1 VRAVRPLVGTGLQ
14 VKDSAKQAKADAEEL
29 NSSMSI
35 LKYFLL
41 GFGAISLLVGA
52 FVIFN
57 TLSITVAQR
66 TREFAT
72 LRTLGGSRKQVMRTV
87 VLEGAVIGL
96 LASVLGLLAGI
107 GLAKGMVALFAA
119 MGVELPEAATVIAP
133 RTVVVSILVGTL
145 VTLIAS
151 ILPARRAT
159 RVPPIAAVRE
169 GATLPPARFAGHTFK
184 AGLGVAGISLA
195 ALLLGMFAGGLG
207 TFGTVALLGGGVL
220 GTFLGTAL
228 LAPRLVGPLA
238 RFVGLPAR
246 GFGGVA
252 GELAG
257 ANAVRNPGR
266 TASTAAALMIGL
278 TLVTLVATLGSSL
291 TKGMS
296 SAVKDEVHAGYVID
310 GKDGMPFRSAG
321 GDELARVAGV
331 TQASHVRS
339 DTVLVDGKEHKL
351 TGLDPATIAHFFHF
365 TWIKGSDGALAKL
378 GSDGAIVTSEYAK
391 SHHVKLGGKLAIT
404 TPSGEKRTL
413 IVRGLHNPK
422 TQLMGEI
429 SMSQRGFDAAEGN
442 APKNSLTFLD
452 ADGAAAA
459 ALKSKA
465 AGLADATFHT
475 GGAYAKDSTN
485 GMAKMLAM
493 LYVLLG
499 FSVVVSLFGM
509 VNTLVLSVFERTRE
523 IGMLRTIGMTRRQTR
538 RMIQHESV
546 ITALIGA
553 ALGLGLGT
561 GLAALVMAKWHMAI
575 AVPVQTLFGFTLIAV
590 LAGIGAAAMPARR
603 ASRLDV
609 LKALSYE

>member
-1 VRAVRPLVGTGLQ
+1 MGL
-14 VKDSAKQAKADAEEL
+14 
-29 NSSMSI
+29 
-35 LKYFLL
+35 
-41 GFGAISLLVGA
+41 
-52 FVIFN
+52 
-57 TLSITVAQR
+57 
-66 TREFAT
+66 
-72 LRTLGGSRKQVMRTV
+72 
-87 VLEGAVIGL
+87 
-96 LASVLGLLAGI
+96 
-107 GLAKGMVALFAA
+107 
-119 MGVELPEAATVIAP
+119 ELPKAATVIEP
-133 RTVVVSILVGTL
+133 RTIIVSILVGTI

-169 GATLPPARFAGHTFK
+169 GATLPPARFAAHTFK
-184 AGLGVAGISLA
+184 IGAGVFALSLA
-195 ALLLGMFAGGLG
+195 ALLTGMFAGGLG
-207 TFGTVALLGGGVL
+207 TFGVVALLGGGVL
-220 GTFLGTAL
+220 GTFLGMAL

-291 TKGMS
+291 TRMTV
-296 SAVKDEVHAGYVID
+296 SAVTEEVHAGYVVD
-310 GKDGMPFRSAG
+310 GKDNMPFRSAG
-321 GDELARVAGV
+321 GDELAQVSGV
-331 TQASHVRS
+331 KQVSHVRS
-339 DTVLVDGKEHKL
+339 DTVLVGGKERKL
-351 TGLDPATIAHFFHF
+351 TGIDPATIAQFYDF
-365 TWIKGSDGALAKL
+365 TWIKGSEGSLAKL
-378 GSDGAIVTSEYAK
+378 GTDGAIVTNEYAK
-391 SHHVKLGGKLAIT
+391 AHHLALGGKLAIT
-404 TPSGEKRTL
+404 TPSGAKRTL
-413 IVRGLHNPK
+413 IVRGVHNPK

-429 SMSQRGFDAAEGN
+429 SMSQRGFDGAAGN
-442 APKNSLTFLD
+442 APKNGLTFLD
-452 ADGAAAA
+452 ADRSAAA
-459 ALKSKA
+459 ALKSKT
-465 AGLADATFHT
+465 AGFGDATFHT
-475 GGAYAKDSTN
+475 GSAYAKDSTK
-485 GMAKMLAM
+485 GMAGMLAM

-538 RMIQHESV
+538 RMIRHESI

-561 GLAALVMAKWHMAI
+561 ALASLVMAKWHMAI
-575 AVPVQTLFGFTLIAV
+575 TVPVQTLFVFTLIAV
-590 LAGIGAAAMPARR
+590 IAGIGAAAMPARR